1 MGVMRDGHAR
11 RVPLVRA
18 LSAARLV
25 GEHPSG
31 RYRQAQAAE
40 DHDTYAKAQV
50 CAHFQPEGQ

>member
-1 MGVMRDGHAR
+1 MGVMRDGRAR

-18 LSAARLV
+18 LSAARLA

-31 RYRQAQAAE
+31 RYRQAQTAE
-40 DHDTYAKAQV
+40 DHDTYAKAQD